1 MYRATGYIALTLAL
15 VVGTPAM
22 VPAADKP
29 SASDDKSS
37 GKTVRDKVEGASD
50 ALAREHKNA
59 DRDPVKGAQR
69 ALKERG
75 YDIGEP
81 DGKLGAKTHAAVRAF
96 QKDEGLKVTGRLDPE
111 TMKRLRAGKQESR
124 PSASPR

>member
-1 MYRATGYIALTLAL
+1 MYRARGCIALTLAL
-15 VVGTPAM
+15 LIAAPAM
-22 VPAADKP
+22 APAADKAATP
-29 SASDDKSS
+29 DDRS

-50 ALAREHKNA
+50 TLAREHKNA

-69 ALKERG
+69 ALKTRG

-81 DGKLGAKTHAAVRAF
+81 DGMLGPKTRAAVRAF
-96 QKDEGLKVTGRLDPE
+96 QKDEGLKVTGRLDAE
-111 TMKRLRAGKQESR
+111 TMKRLEAGKQESR